1 MSNHFSNEEILKGI
15 ILYGLNTA
23 TYKMG
28 LAECLID
35 FVRDG
40 RTIVPWNDLSLSF
53 LEKYK
58 KRINLTG
65 RPQQGQISKR
75 TVMERIVAELD
86 AKRIDLDQAIEH
98 VGNRGLNNVIPRFQ
112 RIGSDDTLADRMFYH
127 FDFGK
132 ELVLTDAL
140 LSISPKDLDTIAE
153 EVSSRWS
160 LLEGAFSISISNFH
174 LANDIREIY
183 LANGYERTPLTNNIP
198 FLQGYQGNLCFYCG
212 EAIDGSVHV
221 DHVLPRQLIQ
231 TDDIWNLV
239 LSHGTCNMQKSDRL
253 VGPHF
258 IQKLITRNENIM
270 GSSHPWKF
278 KIQEKLGRTKL
289 KRASTLRMHY
299 ENAKLA
305 LGSNYWGGSKD
316 YNPELDPFYRRFI
329 TVLNNRG
336 G

>member
-1 MSNHFSNEEILKGI
+1 MSDNFTNEELFKGI

-35 FVRDG
+35 FAQDG
-40 RTIVPWNDLSLSF
+40 KTRIPWSELSLSF
-53 LEKYK
+53 LQKYRE
-58 KRINLTG
+58 RIKLTG
-65 RPQQGQISKR
+65 RPQQGQLSKR
-75 TVMERIVAELD
+75 TVMERIVTELE
-86 AKRIDLDQAIEH
+86 ANRMDLDQAIEH
-98 VGNRGLNNVIPRFQ
+98 VGGRGLDNVIPRFQ
-112 RIGSDDTLADRMFYH
+112 RIGSDESIVARRFYD

-132 ELVLTDAL
+132 ELVLTDSL
-140 LSISPKDLDTIAE
+140 LSICQTDINTISE
-153 EVSSRWS
+153 EISSRWS
-160 LLEGAFSISISNFH
+160 LLEGAFSISQSNFQ
-174 LANDIREIY
+174 LSNDIRETY
-183 LANGYERTPLTNNIP
+183 LSKGYERTALTNNIP

-221 DHVLPRQLIQ
+221 DHVLPRQFIQ
-231 TDDIWNLV
+231 SDDIWNLV
-239 LSHGTCNMQKSDRL
+239 LSHSTCNLQKSDRL

-278 KIQEKLGRTKL
+278 KIEAKLGRTKH
-289 KRASTLRMHY
+289 KRASTLRSHY

-305 LGSNYWGGSKD
+305 LGPNYWGGNKD

-329 TVLNNRG
+329 TVLNN
-336 G
+336 

>member
-1 MSNHFSNEEILKGI
+1 LSNNFTNEELLKGI

-40 RTIVPWNDLSLSF
+40 KSRIPWNDLSLSF
-53 LEKYK
+53 LQKYRE
-58 KRINLTG
+58 RINLTG
-65 RPQQGQISKR
+65 RPQQGQQSKR
-75 TVMERIVAELD
+75 TVMERIVRELE
-86 AKRIDLDQAIEH
+86 ANRIDLDQAIEY
-98 VGNRGLNNVIPRFQ
+98 VGGRGLDNVIPRFQ
-112 RIGSDDTLADRMFYH
+112 RIGSDDSIVDRRFYE

-132 ELVLTDAL
+132 ELVITDSL
-140 LSISPKDLDTIAE
+140 LSISPTDLDIIAE

-160 LLEGAFSISISNFH
+160 LLEGAFSISLSSFH
-174 LANDIREIY
+174 LSNDIRETY
-183 LANGYERTPLTNNIP
+183 LEKGYERTSLTNNIP

-239 LSHGTCNMQKSDRL
+239 LSHSTCNLQKSDRL

-278 KIQEKLGRTKL
+278 KIEAKLGRTKL
-289 KRASTLRMHY
+289 KRASALRVHY
-299 ENAKLA
+299 ENAKLV
-305 LGSNYWGGSKD
+305 LGSNYWGGSND

-329 TVLNNRG
+329 TVLNN
-336 G
+336 